1 MTDWRDGGNKPMQ
14 YARKCAVCGESIELG
29 TRDYFY
35 AKNPDTGAYEHAHRK
50 CVPAEAPP
58 GAIDASGIIEAIRDL
73 TEAVKSIEARL
84 QVLVQQGAK

>member
-58 GAIDASGIIEAIRDL
+58 GAIDASGIIDAIREH
-73 TEAVKSIEARL
+73 TE
-84 QVLVQQGAK
+84 VLKEVAAGIHTLVAQGAK